1 MSTLSNP
8 LYVGGQ
14 YRNVTFPKPFTRQG
28 ETAGIVSTKN
38 DPFSMAVSVA
48 DAQRDFDS
56 RRNVHREILGEC
68 AGAQRLQK
76 GVNAIAVTG
85 TGKVDPQMGECDAAQ
100 PLVHPGELDEWANT
114 AGIEIDSYGTV
125 KEVKNKGTANESTTI
140 RQPHFRTIIPR
151 QMGGADSDSTA
162 YLTIPNR
169 IAEVRLSDRDVGRN
183 IGTVMANNFR
193 AEGMRDERACT
204 RHNYRCG
211 AGIDGPSDE
220 ARTGAYDVRVN
231 AYLRN

>member
-14 YRNVTFPKPFTRQG
+14 YRNVTFPKPFGTQG
-28 ETAGIVSTKN
+28 ETAGVVSTKN

-56 RRNVHREILGEC
+56 RIGVHREILGEC
-68 AGAQRLQK
+68 AGARRLKQ
-76 GVNAIAVTG
+76 GVNAIAATDA
-85 TGKVDPQMGECDAAQ
+85 GKVDPQQGECDAAQ
-100 PLVHPGELDEWANT
+100 PLVHPGEQDEWANT
-114 AGIEIDSYGTV
+114 GDIEIDSYGTV
-125 KEVKNKGTANESTTI
+125 GG

-169 IAEVRLSDRDVGRN
+169 IAEVRLSDREVGSN
-183 IGTVMANNFR
+183 IGVVMANNFR
-193 AEGMRDERACT
+193 AEGMRDERACHQ
-204 RHNYRCG
+204 HNYRCG
-211 AGIDGPSDE
+211 AGIEGPSDA
-220 ARTGAYDVRVN
+220 ARAN
-231 AYLRN
+231 AYLRK